1 MEVRNV
7 NKTWMDD
14 RERGSFGQNIIH
26 LVGHVEFDTVILP
39 GKKAFRQVDL
49 WVYILGDRLMLKSLS
64 LIHI

>member
-7 NKTWMDD
+7 KTWMDD

-39 GKKAFRQVDL
+39 GKKAFR
-49 WVYILGDRLMLKSLS
+49 
-64 LIHI
+64 